1 MEKKY
6 NTIIMNYKFKVGEN
20 IIINNGDNKDIG
32 FIFKHRSHQNKPTYL
47 IHNLTNNN
55 IVDQVD
61 EDKLD
66 KTDIK
71 TVVDYFWDKIEYTGN
86 NDVMSKY
93 IVNNI
98 LKNISTTE
106 NVIWGPNN
114 TNTTYSLKI
123 SSNPVWLKNKE

>member
-1 MEKKY
+1 
-6 NTIIMNYKFKVGEN
+6 MNYKFKVGEN
-20 IIINNGDNKDIG
+20 IIIKNGDNKDIG

-55 IVDQVD
+55 IVDQVE

-71 TVVDYFWDKIEYTGN
+71 TVVDYFWDKIKYTGN
-86 NDVMSKY
+86 NDDISKY

-123 SSNPVWLKNKE
+123 ASNPVWLKNKE

>member
-55 IVDQVD
+55 IVDQVE

-86 NDVMSKY
+86 NDDMSKY

>member
-20 IIINNGDNKDIG
+20 IIIKNGDNKDIG

-55 IVDQVD
+55 IVDQVE

-71 TVVDYFWDKIEYTGN
+71 TVVDYFWDKIKYTGN
-86 NDVMSKY
+86 NDDISKY

-123 SSNPVWLKNKE
+123 ASNPVWLKNKE